1 MIEKAEVQD
10 AVPGIPP
17 APTPS
22 QVEDSVVNT
31 SAGRTPVN
39 MGHPQDGDQNHVT
52 TANHSA
58 TGPPDAIL
66 RDEEEQ
72 KAFLECAKSPER
84 IISESAVR
92 RTRKDFEDYDDDY
105 LSDDFDYEKH
115 FPIGKTSERA
125 AKKLRREEDS
135 FFSSALY
142 RSKTTKFE
150 DYDDDH
156 LSDDFDYEKHFPL
169 GGQNNNND
177 NGQDSTAGE
186 KSEKPAKK
194 LPTQKVVRA
203 PTAASDSRAVPDAG
217 LSAARPTSTNAGL
230 GFTDAH
236 PIDPA
241 SQSSASALPPLPR
254 FFTKLK
260 DAHRID
266 PAPQS
271 SKSGLPPL
279 PTFFIKLKLEAA
291 GLPVPRLYG
300 REGREFCESFDL

>member
-135 FFSSALY
+135 FFSSALH

-169 GGQNNNND
+169 GGENNN

-194 LPTQKVVRA
+194 LPTQKVVRT
-203 PTAASDSRAVPDAG
+203 PTAISDSRAVTDAG
-217 LSAARPTSTNAGL
+217 LSAAHLTSTNA
-230 GFTDAH
+230 FTDAH
-236 PIDPA
+236 P
-241 SQSSASALPPLPR
+241 
-254 FFTKLK
+254 
-260 DAHRID
+260 ID

-300 REGREFCESFDL
+300 REGREFRESFDL